1 MKIISIDVGMKNL
14 AYCVLEKESS
24 SSSSSSQSPLPDTIS
39 RTSIIKWGVIDLR
52 TTPQQQEQQ
61 QQQQQLQQQTPV
73 QVIYPT
79 CSHDKRRA
87 KYMKKT
93 DMNTTFYCSKCA
105 EKCSS
110 FIPTREITAI
120 RNNPKTLE
128 KFKMDDLVD
137 WLKAHD
143 VACEPKSRKSGLIE
157 TIKHT
162 IQAKYLENAI
172 ATAVT
177 ATNTDTD
184 TDTVTSVS
192 NPPKQKAHDLD
203 LITYGRNL
211 VLHLDETLQ
220 GIHIDA
226 MIIENQ
232 ISTIASR
239 MKTLQGMITQYFI
252 MKHTPVIE
260 FISASNKLKLFMDDS
275 LPVSTYS
282 DRKKAGIEIC
292 RNILAN
298 PLHIHLHH
306 WSPVFD
312 KHKKKDDLAD
322 SYLQGLW
329 RLTKPFS
336 I

>member
-14 AYCVLEKESS
+14 AYCVLEKEDASAPSS
-24 SSSSSSQSPLPDTIS
+24 LPDTIS

-52 TTPQQQEQQ
+52 TTPQEQQ
-61 QQQQQLQQQTPV
+61 QQQQEQNPV

-143 VACEPKSRKSGLIE
+143 VACEPKARKSGLIE

-172 ATAVT
+172 AI
-177 ATNTDTD
+177 NIDTPINP
-184 TDTVTSVS
+184 VS

-292 RNILAN
+292 RNILAAN
-298 PLHIHLHH
+298 PLLHH

-336 I
+336 P